1 LYINA
6 SNLVY
11 RTSYH
16 DNFKSYFL
24 TGNNF
29 RRNLKHLKISIS
41 MQIRIKTENVIQK
54 QIIFLNTKLSFF
66 VNLTPKKVGGMKNGK
81 SDKKS

>member
-1 LYINA
+1 
-6 SNLVY
+6 
-11 RTSYH
+11 
-16 DNFKSYFL
+16 
-24 TGNNF
+24 
-29 RRNLKHLKISIS
+29 

-66 VNLTPKKVGGMKNGK
+66 VNLTPKKVGEMNNGK